1 MFTFLKN
8 LLILPFNVLFT
19 IPYILIYLNKNQLFE
34 NYYYYYFIIGILIFI
49 IGISL
54 FIRCVLL
61 FFKFGNGTIAPW
73 NPPKNFIIK
82 GPYKYVR
89 HPMIIGVNLILVSE
103 FLILNSLII
112 ILWNLFFFVINVLYL
127 KYVEEEKLISRF
139 GISYK
144 EYKKNVHPWI
154 PKIKPY
160 STNK

>member
-112 ILWNLFFFVINVLYL
+112 ILWN
-127 KYVEEEKLISRF
+127 
-139 GISYK
+139 
-144 EYKKNVHPWI
+144 
-154 PKIKPY
+154 
-160 STNK
+160 